1 MIQQKIFLY
10 SLWRPSS
17 YRFVSGVTSQSPTFS
32 ISAVVVFM
40 VEHRATP
47 RTSLCR
53 LPHCHLHFP
62 CYLNPHFST
71 KCCRFLVPRTTFLF
85 FFFLCVCV
93 CSWFTD
99 LLFTR
104 EHLASCDLCAICVKK
119 TDCSCTSAAVVTW
132 PTNLEMSAG
141 LLLVRLHLWLLF
153 GSDMTCVVERS
164 QLFI

>member
-85 FFFLCVCV
+85 FFFVCVCV
-93 CSWFTD
+93 FMIHWSALYSW
-99 LLFTR
+99 
-104 EHLASCDLCAICVKK
+104 ASCFLWPLCDLCEK
-119 TDCSCTSAAVVTW
+119 DW
-132 PTNLEMSAG
+132 LQ
-141 LLLVRLHLWLLF
+141 LHLCCCRYMAHKPWNV
-153 GSDMTCVVERS
+153 CRS
-164 QLFI
+164 ASSEIASLTALREYLHDVCSRA